1 VDWAVT
7 TPLMILN
14 LGLLAGEDTVMIAA
28 VMGADV
34 GMIVAGYLGA
44 VALVPTVKWL
54 WFIIGLA
61 VFAPVVIALVR
72 TFRQTVIDKND
83 VDRIELYG
91 KVSLLTIVVWSL
103 YPIVWFLG
111 VGTGAIGVS
120 LEAISFA
127 ILDVISKC
135 VFSFMIVQLNV
146 SPKQQ
151 QQQQQQKPEL
161 PREQCSARA
170 AQHASVLPV
179 TQHGSADCASDR
191 PGVRVCRA
199 CDTKGVRVGHALA
212 WGAAAHYGPGEARV
226 GGAWR

>member
-1 VDWAVT
+1 MVVGAGLARRFPFLSCNDTDRYVDWAVT

-146 SPKQQ
+146 SPKPPIPSSAPQY
-151 QQQQQQKPEL
+151 L
-161 PREQCSARA
+161 PCCKCTRTGLLD
-170 AQHASVLPV
+170 VLLLQNQPLL
-179 TQHGSADCASDR
+179 
-191 PGVRVCRA
+191 PP
-199 CDTKGVRVGHALA
+199 L
-212 WGAAAHYGPGEARV
+212 PL
-226 GGAWR
+226 

>member
-146 SPKQQ
+146 SPK
-151 QQQQQQKPEL
+151 P
-161 PREQCSARA
+161 PIPSSA
-170 AQHASVLPV
+170 P
-179 TQHGSADCASDR
+179 
-191 PGVRVCRA
+191 
-199 CDTKGVRVGHALA
+199 
-212 WGAAAHYGPGEARV
+212 
-226 GGAWR
+226 